1 MTEQTL
7 SRMVSSEKPVQIQPA
22 TDAEILAYLRNSV
35 KFAEIAHATERE
47 ALIKASCD
55 RLEIDISDDEWQAAG
70 DAFRMERKLW
80 GNSETIAW
88 LEQQRIDVEEWS
100 QGIKAELLEKKLKEH
115 LFGAVVDGSYIS
127 DRNNYRRVALSQILV
142 SEFPTA
148 QKIVQMLRNEHA
160 SFAALA
166 LEYSQG
172 KQSQQNGGFV
182 GIRYLVELLSEVAE
196 AINNR
201 KEGEIIDPVQTK
213 LGYHVLRIEKWFPT
227 ELNQAVREQI
237 MDSLFQSWLQNLENK
252 ETSRPKIID

>member
-7 SRMVSSEKPVQIQPA
+7 PRTVSSEKPVQIHPA
-22 TDAEILAYLRNSV
+22 TDAEILAYLRHSA
-35 KFAEIAHATERE
+35 KFAEIAHAAERE
-47 ALIKASCD
+47 ALILASCD
-55 RLEIDISDDEWQAAG
+55 RIGIEVSDDEWQEEG
-70 DAFRMERKLW
+70 DRFRMERKLW
-80 GNSETIAW
+80 GNPETIAW

-100 QGIKAELLEKKLKEH
+100 QGIKVELLEQKLKEH

-142 SEFPTA
+142 PELPTA
-148 QKIVQMLRNEHA
+148 QKIVQMLRSEGA

-166 LEYSQG
+166 LEYSKG

-182 GIRYLVELLSEVAE
+182 GIRYLVELISEVAE
-196 AINNR
+196 AVNNG
-201 KEGEIIDPVQTK
+201 KEREIIDPVQTK

-237 MDSLFQSWLQNLENK
+237 MNSLFQSWLQKLENG
-252 ETSRPKIID
+252 ETSQSKIFN